1 MPELPE
7 VETVAAQLR
16 AALTRRIVR
25 SVAIHRSDYVRIGA
39 NEIAETLPGKRC
51 LRIERVGKRITLKLH
66 PVGEL
71 SLHLGMTGNVTLEPS
86 SAPVLAH
93 THATIHFEGLRRDV
107 RIRDP
112 RRFGGIWY
120 CPDGPI
126 PDVPHM
132 GRLGPDALTVET
144 PAFKTLVNRRRQIK
158 ALLMDQRVIS
168 GLGNIYCDEA
178 LHAAGIH
185 PLAPGADIDSKQLSR
200 LAIQIRRT
208 LARAVRL
215 GGSSISDYRNA
226 NGEQGWFQ
234 LKHRVY
240 GRAGEPC
247 RTCRAPIESQ
257 QIAGRTTHFC
267 PNCQPLVKSTS

>member
-16 AALTRRIVR
+16 PALTRRTIR
-25 SVAIHRSDYVRIGA
+25 SVAIHRPDYVRLGA
-39 NEIAETLPGKRC
+39 NDLADSLPGRTC
-51 LRIERVGKRITLKLH
+51 LRIDRIGKRITLKLH
-66 PVGEL
+66 PTGEL
-71 SLHLGMTGNVTLEPS
+71 AIHLGMTGRVTLESPD
-86 SAPVLAH
+86 ADVLPH
-93 THATIHFEGLRRDV
+93 THATLYFTGLKREL

-120 CPDGPI
+120 CSTGPI

-132 GRLGPDALTVET
+132 GRLGPDALTIKT
-144 PAFKTLVNRRRQIK
+144 PEFKSLANRRRQIK

-185 PLAPGADIDSKQLSR
+185 PLAAAAELDSSQLSK
-200 LAIQIRRT
+200 LAVTVRRT
-208 LARAVRL
+208 LARAVKK

-226 NGEQGWFQ
+226 NGEAGWFQ
-234 LKHRVY
+234 LEHRVY

-247 RTCRAPIESQ
+247 HTCRHPIQSR

-267 PNCQPLVKSTS
+267 PNCQSLK

>member
-16 AALTRRIVR
+16 AALTRRTVR
-25 SVAIHRSDYVRIGA
+25 TVTIHRSDYVRVGGT
-39 NEIAETLPGKRC
+39 EIAETLPGKRC
-51 LRIERVGKRITLKLH
+51 LRVDRVGKRITLKLH
-66 PVGEL
+66 PVGEM
-71 SLHLGMTGNVTLEPS
+71 SLHLGMTGNVTLEAS
-86 SAPVLAH
+86 NAPVLPH
-93 THATIHFEGLRRDV
+93 THATIRFEGLRREV
-107 RIRDP
+107 RMRDP

-126 PDVPHM
+126 PEVPHM

-144 PAFKTLVNRRRQIK
+144 PEFKTLVNRRRQIK

-185 PLAPGADIDSKQLSR
+185 PLAPGADIESKQLSK
-200 LAIQIRRT
+200 LATQIRRT

-267 PNCQPLVKSTS
+267 PNCQQLK

>member
-16 AALTRRIVR
+16 AALTRRTVR
-25 SVAIHRSDYVRIGA
+25 SVVIHREDYIRLGA
-39 NEIAETLPGKRC
+39 NDLAPTLPGRKC
-51 LRIERVGKRITLKLH
+51 LRIERTGKRITLKLH
-66 PVGEL
+66 PTGEL
-71 SLHLGMTGNVTLEPS
+71 ALHLGMTGNVTLETPGT
-86 SAPVLAH
+86 PVLPH
-93 THATIHFEGLRRDV
+93 THATLQFDGLRREV

-120 CPDGPI
+120 AAEGSI

-144 PAFKTLVNRRRQIK
+144 PAFKSLVNRRRQIK

-185 PLAPGADIDSKQLSR
+185 PLASGCDIDSKQLSK
-200 LAIQIRRT
+200 LALHIRQT

-234 LKHRVY
+234 LKHRIY
-240 GRAGEPC
+240 GRAGQPC
-247 RTCRAPIESQ
+247 RKCRGVIESQ

-267 PNCQPLVKSTS
+267 PICQSLVKSTP

>member
-16 AALTRRIVR
+16 AALTHRTVR
-25 SVAIHRSDYVRIGA
+25 SIAIHREDYIRLGASDLARS
-39 NEIAETLPGKRC
+39 LPGKRC
-51 LRIERVGKRITLKLH
+51 VRIDRIGKRITLKLH

-71 SLHLGMTGNVTLEPS
+71 AFHLGMTGNVTLDSPT
-86 SAPVLAH
+86 AAVLPH
-93 THATIHFEGLRRDV
+93 THAKLLFDGLRREV

-112 RRFGGIWY
+112 RRFGGVWY
-120 CPDGPI
+120 CATGPI

-132 GRLGPDALTVET
+132 GRLGPDALTIET
-144 PAFKTLVNRRRQIK
+144 RKFSSLVNRKRQIK

-185 PLAPGADIDSKQLSR
+185 PLVPGADIGAKQLSK
-200 LAIQIRRT
+200 LAAAVRRT
-208 LARAVRL
+208 LARAVKK

-226 NGEQGWFQ
+226 NGEAGWFQ
-234 LKHRVY
+234 LEHRVY
-240 GRAGEPC
+240 GRAGAPC
-247 RTCRAPIESQ
+247 RKCRQPIESQ

-267 PNCQPLVKSTS
+267 PICQPLAKSTR